1 MKSERIRVLLM
12 AGGGGTRLWPLSTDA
27 RPKQFL
33 SLLSD
38 RSLLR
43 ETFERVQPAAGDVF
57 VATAERYVELVRH
70 ELPEVPEGRILT
82 EPARRNSGPALLCAA
97 LALVEE
103 SDDVTAAI
111 PSDQTAADSEGFRR
125 TLGAAAALAE
135 RASVVVLAVPPTR
148 PETDFGYLELA
159 EPGSGDGT
167 EVVDF
172 LEKPGP
178 AEAEELVR
186 AGRFW
191 NAGIFVFRPSRFLA
205 EARRVAADLM
215 SSVEAYRAL
224 RKKGDGPGAAAA
236 YEALPDISIDFAV
249 MEKAADVKA
258 VPLRAGWSDVGTWR
272 SVREMRKA
280 SDDSGN
286 LVLSPVPVLALG
298 VRDSAI
304 VVSDNGVLVL
314 PFSEERELKGA
325 VERLKRG
332 EKGRPNLEDTASR
345 RGRRGFRR

>member
-1 MKSERIRVLLM
+1 MKPEPWRALLM

-33 SLLSD
+33 SLLSAK
-38 RSLLR
+38 SLLR
-43 ETFERVQPAAGDVF
+43 ETFERVRPAAGDVF
-57 VATAERYVELVRH
+57 VATADRYVDLVRQ
-70 ELPEVPEGRILT
+70 ELPEVPAARILT

-97 LALVEE
+97 MVLAEE
-103 SDDVTAAI
+103 SDAPVAAI
-111 PSDQTAADSEGFRR
+111 PSDQTAADAEGFRR
-125 TLGAAAALAE
+125 TLAAAAALSD

-148 PETDFGYLELA
+148 PDIDFGYLELS
-159 EPGSGDGT
+159 EPGSGDGL
-167 EVVDF
+167 EVVHF
-172 LEKPGP
+172 LEKPGA

-205 EARRVAADLM
+205 EARRVAGELVA
-215 SSVEAYRAL
+215 SVESYRML
-224 RKKGDGPGAAAA
+224 RREGDAKAAAAA

-249 MEKAADVKA
+249 MEKAGNVKA

-280 SDDSGN
+280 SDESGN

-332 EKGRPNLEDTASR
+332 EKSRPNLEDTASR
-345 RGRRGFRR
+345 RGRR